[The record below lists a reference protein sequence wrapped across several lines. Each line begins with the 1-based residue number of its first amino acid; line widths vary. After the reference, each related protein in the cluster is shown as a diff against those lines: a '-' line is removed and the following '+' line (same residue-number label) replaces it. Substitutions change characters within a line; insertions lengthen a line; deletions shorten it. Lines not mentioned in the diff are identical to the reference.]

1 MYPILAYFVQH
12 VLMVRG
18 LCQPECK
25 AFLLL
30 ADVMDM
36 LASVHMNIIT
46 PDMLQRSIDSF
57 LQACIA
63 CGASPASSASLADI
77 DADDAGDAGD
87 AGDVVPEVGPTLPK
101 TCNLKILKS

>member
-1 MYPILAYFVQH
+1 MMLCMLA
-12 VLMVRG
+12 MRNKG
-18 LCQPECK
+18 LKGKCKK

-63 CGASPASSASLADI
+63 CGWGKHLHQKFHWVLHLPSHLQKFKLLPACWVQHICEA
-77 DADDAGDAGD
+77 
-87 AGDVVPEVGPTLPK
+87 VFY
-101 TCNLKILKS
+101 CNFQHNNF